1 MPWWKRLITTII
13 KIIKALVNKKQE
25 NKTTKPTA
33 LDELLAKEEDKKMDI
48 AIALKIIELV
58 VEVGVPAA
66 KELFE
71 TWSNDTPITA
81 EEIEKAKM
89 KTKEASTY
97 FE

>member
-1 MPWWKRLITTII
+1 MPWWKRLISDII
-13 KIIKALVNKKQE
+13 RIFKALLTKKKKTKLSNNNNQE
-25 NKTTKPTA
+25 
-33 LDELLAKEEDKKMDI
+33 EEMET

-66 KELFE
+66 KNLFE
-71 TWSNDTPITA
+71 TWNDDTPITA
-81 EEIEKAKM
+81 EEIEKAKL